1 AALELCEKAIQR
13 SERLLRP
20 RVDPQLARGNR
31 REVAHAL
38 SRPAECG
45 VGLEGLERDGG
56 EALQLRFKL
65 RRIDEELG
73 RREHGALDVVPAVLV
88 ACCDAA
94 PGLLE
99 RGRQGGIAHDDRVGR
114 EVIEQRRRLLEEKRQ
129 IELDAR
135 GRQTLADAA
144 VDRGPVRVSI
154 EVRAE
159 TAPELPDRFGIERHL
174 ARRQEAHALERIERA
189 LRFRIEAADGLDL
202 LIEKIDAQRRRCAHG
217 EDIEERAAHG
227 ELSGARHLADAR
239 ISGIRESLAKGL
251 ERQGLSAGELEG
263 AALYVLPRR
272 QALQERV
279 RRDDEA
285 AVAGLR

>member
-88 ACCDAA
+88 ARCDSGSKRRMASISSSKRSMRSGAAA
-94 PGLLE
+94 PMGKTSKSEPRTANSPGLVTWLTLAYPASASLW
-99 RGRQGGIAHDDRVGR
+99 RKGSSARACPRVSSKARLCTYCLGGRRCRSVSAATMRQPWRVCGNSKSVR
-114 EVIEQRRRLLEEKRQ
+114 KRSEMMSGCGEKR
-129 IELDAR
+129 
-135 GRQTLADAA
+135 
-144 VDRGPVRVSI
+144 S
-154 EVRAE
+154 
-159 TAPELPDRFGIERHL
+159 
-174 ARRQEAHALERIERA
+174 
-189 LRFRIEAADGLDL
+189 
-202 LIEKIDAQRRRCAHG
+202 
-217 EDIEERAAHG
+217 
-227 ELSGARHLADAR
+227 
-239 ISGIRESLAKGL
+239 
-251 ERQGLSAGELEG
+251 
-263 AALYVLPRR
+263 
-272 QALQERV
+272 
-279 RRDDEA
+279 
-285 AVAGLR
+285 